1 MITMSKILKHILL
14 IIVCIFSL
22 VVITI
27 NLDSLE
33 DIYRTRRDFIISN
46 NILEDCNL
54 AVDKYANL
62 SYESYDPLQFATF
75 VNSSDNL
82 PCATIAG
89 YYYRTEL
96 SKLSENSIKKYT
108 RRIPE
113 WNFFINVYETNLAID
128 SAESY
133 FSGVIK
139 GVAESIGNVDSI
151 RHSIYETYPT
161 LQHSNIVDNEP
172 ANTIIIFTNNFAYHI
187 TAIDSTE
194 DNELDTLLSHL
205 SFDIPPAISILPW
218 KLIALIILLHICL
231 LVELLICVIN
241 LKRIGRDNKV
251 ARGFAI
257 FTFVMICAYLI
268 ASIVHSTLAIFD
280 VWYFYQDEYI
290 SGIWIYSGLV
300 FFLSALFGKLLIES
314 NLQTGVGFIL
324 PKRWKTRLKDNKMS
338 RVIVILICYPCLIT
352 LTMAGFLAIPFVLI
366 VYILFLLMYVITNAV
381 KWIISG
387 SIS

>member
-1 MITMSKILKHILL
+1 MSKLLKHLFL
-14 IIVCIFSL
+14 IIVSICLL

-27 NLDSLE
+27 NGYSLCE
-33 DIYRTRRDFIISN
+33 NYRTSEDFISRN
-46 NILEDCNL
+46 YILEEYSL
-54 AVDKYANL
+54 AINKNAYL
-62 SYESYDPLQFATF
+62 SYESYDPLQFASI
-75 VNSSDNL
+75 VNTSNNL
-82 PCATIAG
+82 PSATIAG
-89 YYYRTEL
+89 YRYRRE
-96 SKLSENSIKKYT
+96 ENKNATSMWNKYDA
-108 RRIPE
+108 IPE
-113 WNFFINVYETNLAID
+113 WNFFINVYETNLTID
-128 SAESY
+128 SAEAY

-139 GVAESIGNVDSI
+139 GVTATIGNVDSI
-151 RHSIYETYPT
+151 QRGMYENYPT
-161 LQHSNIVDNEP
+161 LQYSDIVDNEL
-172 ANTIIIFTNNFAYHI
+172 ANTIVIFTDKFAYHI

-218 KLIALIILLHICL
+218 KMIALIILLHICL

-381 KWIISG
+381 KWIVSG

>member
-1 MITMSKILKHILL
+1 MITMSKILKHFLL

-54 AVDKYANL
+54 AVNKYANL

-139 GVAESIGNVDSI
+139 GVAESIGNIDSI
-151 RHSIYETYPT
+151 QHDMYENYPT
-161 LQHSNIVDNEP
+161 LQYSDIVDNEL
-172 ANTIIIFTNNFAYHI
+172 ANTIVIFTDNFAYHI

-218 KLIALIILLHICL
+218 KLIALMILLHICL

-251 ARGFAI
+251 ARGFTI

-280 VWYFYQDEYI
+280 VWYFYQDAYI